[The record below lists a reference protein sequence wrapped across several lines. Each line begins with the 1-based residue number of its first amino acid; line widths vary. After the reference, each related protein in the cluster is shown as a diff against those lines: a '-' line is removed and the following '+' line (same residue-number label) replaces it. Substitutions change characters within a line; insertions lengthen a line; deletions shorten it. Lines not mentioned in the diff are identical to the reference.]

1 MSLKLF
7 IVSAFQAAI
16 FGWMIWE
23 NATMS
28 TENERLRLENHTFN
42 EILKDIK
49 EEVRWYDNDKKELI
63 DAVEKITYFNKKRS
77 GILD

>member
-7 IVSAFQAAI
+7 IVSAFQATI

-49 EEVRWYDNDKKELI
+49 EEARWYDNDQKELM

-77 GILD
+77 GIMD

>member
-23 NATMS
+23 NVTMS
-28 TENERLRLENHTFN
+28 TENEGLRHKNHTLN
-42 EILKDIK
+42 NILKRIK
-49 EEVRWYDNDKKELI
+49 EELQWCDNKKESI
-63 DAVEKITYFNKKRS
+63 EAVEKIIYFNKKRA
-77 GILD
+77 GIMD

>member
-23 NATMS
+23 NVTMS
-28 TENERLRLENHTFN
+28 TENEWLRHKNHTLNNIF
-42 EILKDIK
+42 KGIK
-49 EEVRWYDNDKKELI
+49 EESKWCGNKKELM
-63 DAVEKITYFNKKRS
+63 DTVEKIIYFNKKRA
-77 GILD
+77 GIMD

>member
-23 NATMS
+23 NATMT
-28 TENERLRLENHTFN
+28 TENERLQNKNHTLN
-42 EILKDIK
+42 NILKGIK
-49 EEVRWYDNDKKELI
+49 EELRWCDNKKESI
-63 DAVEKITYFNKKRS
+63 EAVEKIIYFNKKRA
-77 GILD
+77 GIMD

>member
-23 NATMS
+23 NATMT
-28 TENERLRLENHTFN
+28 TENERLQNKNHTLN
-42 EILKDIK
+42 NILKDIK
-49 EEVRWYDNDKKELI
+49 EELRWCYNKEEGI
-63 DAVEKITYFNKKRS
+63 ETVEKIIYFNKKGA
-77 GILD
+77 GIMD